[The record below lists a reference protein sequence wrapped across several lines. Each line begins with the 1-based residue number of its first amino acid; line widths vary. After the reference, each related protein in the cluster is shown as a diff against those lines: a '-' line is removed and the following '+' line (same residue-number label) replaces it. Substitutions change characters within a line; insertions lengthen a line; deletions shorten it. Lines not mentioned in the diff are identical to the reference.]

1 MELRILLEDIKNEK
15 ECNIVITKQGKILCI
30 KNRQDKLNIKDE
42 SILNYHIDKIQKLDG
57 VRYDTI
63 AIRVK

>member
-30 KNRQDKLNIKDE
+30 KNRRDKLNIKDD
-42 SILNYHIDKIQKLDG
+42 ILNYYIDKIQKISG

>member
-15 ECNIVITKQGKILCI
+15 ECNIVITKQGEILCI

-42 SILNYHIDKIQKLDG
+42 ILNYNIDKIQKING

>member
-1 MELRILLEDIKNEK
+1 MKLRILLEDIKNEK
-15 ECNIVITKQGKILCI
+15 GCNIVITKQGKILCI
-30 KNRQDKLNIKDE
+30 KNRGDNLNIKDE
-42 SILNYHIDKIQKLDG
+42 ILNYNIDKIQKISG

>member
-1 MELRILLEDIKNEK
+1 MKLRILLKDIKNEK

-30 KNRQDKLNIKDE
+30 KNRGDKLNIKDE
-42 SILNYHIDKIQKLDG
+42 ILNYHIDKIQKING
-57 VRYDTI
+57 VRCDII

>member
-1 MELRILLEDIKNEK
+1 MKLRILLEDIKNEK

-30 KNRQDKLNIKDE
+30 KNRQNKLNIKDE
-42 SILNYHIDKIQKLDG
+42 ILNYHIDKIQKLDG

-63 AIRVK
+63 VIRVK

>member
-1 MELRILLEDIKNEK
+1 MKLRILLEDIKNEN

-30 KNRQDKLNIKDE
+30 KHRGDKLNIKDK
-42 SILNYHIDKIQKLDG
+42 ILNYHIDKIQKISG

-63 AIRVK
+63 AIRVE